1 MTITRRRVMGITHA
15 DFFRRLPAALE
26 GRAVTTDGNRA
37 TVVDGARRIEIELG
51 PEGTRAIG
59 LFRLPVTEVTFA
71 FTGYDETQADALLAR
86 IDLHYHRGGG

>member
-1 MTITRRRVMGITHA
+1 MAITRTRVMGITHA

-26 GRAVTTDGNRA
+26 GREARIAGGRA
-37 TVVDGARRIEIELG
+37 TVADGDRSIEISLG

-71 FTGYDETQADALLAR
+71 FEGYDEADADALLAR
-86 IDLHYHRGGG
+86 IDLHYQRGGG

>member
-1 MTITRRRVMGITHA
+1 MTITRRRMMGITHA

-26 GRAVTTDGNRA
+26 GRAAEIDGNRA
-37 TVVDGARRIEIELG
+37 TVIDGARRLEIELG
-51 PEGTRAIG
+51 PQGTRAIG

-71 FTGYDETQADALLAR
+71 FTGYDETQADALMAR